1 MGYVAAIKAGADQ
14 VDCSLAPAS
23 GGTCQPDV
31 ATLWHALRGE
41 DYELDVDIDKM
52 MEAATVFKEC
62 MKDYFIPPEAKAVEP
77 MIPWSPMP
85 GGALTANT
93 QMMRDND
100 LMDKYEDC
108 ISAMSEVVKEVV
120 LQHQ

>member
-1 MGYVAAIKAGADQ
+1 
-14 VDCSLAPAS
+14 
-23 GGTCQPDV
+23 
-31 ATLWHALRGE
+31 
-41 DYELDVDIDKM
+41 
-52 MEAATVFKEC
+52 

-108 ISAMSEVVKEVV
+108 ISAMSEVVKRGV